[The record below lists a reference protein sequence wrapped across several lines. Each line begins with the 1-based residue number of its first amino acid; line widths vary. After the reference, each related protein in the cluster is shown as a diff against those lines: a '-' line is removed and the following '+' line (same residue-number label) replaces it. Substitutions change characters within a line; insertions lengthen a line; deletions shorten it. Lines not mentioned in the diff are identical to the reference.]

1 MPSEDYHKAMR
12 QGLKEVKAA
21 QALGEET
28 GPRTLPDAPEKLAV
42 RRESLGLAEIP
53 VEQID
58 GTCNHL
64 RGDAFSRGF
73 YPILPADT
81 EFAAKWS
88 ALCRIHLEE
97 GIRDPVKVVEYL
109 NHFYVMEGHKR
120 VSVLKYFGAITI
132 PATVTRLLPKPSD
145 DPEVAAYYEF
155 LDFYKMTGLNFIVFR
170 QPGEYPELL
179 EALGRS
185 DSDAWSAED
194 IYSFRAFFYMF
205 RDAYLRGDWDY
216 TGISLAFLT
225 YIKIFGYQE
234 SCGKM
239 PSQICEELSR
249 IRPEIQNRLENAGTA
264 LLLEDDVK
272 KPRFSFYTPG
282 RVCAAFIHDSSAAA
296 SKWVY
301 SHEYGRH
308 ILENFTDGQVRTLSY
323 ENVRTD
329 GEVDQAVEDAVG
341 RQRHLHH
348 HPKAA
353 ALQRPAGRSPPGCED
368 PELLPEHLLPFGAHL
383 LPPAV
388 RGQVYQGGH
397 CRHSDPGRLH
407 RLCSRLPYL
416 RQHRQ
421 HQCLRPGS
429 PDGERQRPHLS
440 GLGPSPGRRRGGTS
454 PGPGDRLYRLPG
466 PAGRQHGHPDGQPA

>member
-155 LDFYKMTGLNFIVFR
+155 LDF
-170 QPGEYPELL
+170 
-179 EALGRS
+179 
-185 DSDAWSAED
+185 
-194 IYSFRAFFYMF
+194 
-205 RDAYLRGDWDY
+205 
-216 TGISLAFLT
+216 
-225 YIKIFGYQE
+225 
-234 SCGKM
+234 
-239 PSQICEELSR
+239 
-249 IRPEIQNRLENAGTA
+249 
-264 LLLEDDVK
+264 
-272 KPRFSFYTPG
+272 
-282 RVCAAFIHDSSAAA
+282 
-296 SKWVY
+296 
-301 SHEYGRH
+301 
-308 ILENFTDGQVRTLSY
+308 
-323 ENVRTD
+323 
-329 GEVDQAVEDAVG
+329 
-341 RQRHLHH
+341 
-348 HPKAA
+348 
-353 ALQRPAGRSPPGCED
+353 
-368 PELLPEHLLPFGAHL
+368 
-383 LPPAV
+383 
-388 RGQVYQGGH
+388 
-397 CRHSDPGRLH
+397 
-407 RLCSRLPYL
+407 
-416 RQHRQ
+416 
-421 HQCLRPGS
+421 
-429 PDGERQRPHLS
+429 
-440 GLGPSPGRRRGGTS
+440 
-454 PGPGDRLYRLPG
+454 
-466 PAGRQHGHPDGQPA
+466 

>member
-42 RRESLGLAEIP
+42 RRESLGLAE
-53 VEQID
+53 ID

-170 QPGEYPELL
+170 QPGSTGPLRQRCL
-179 EALGRS
+179 ECGRH
-185 DSDAWSAED
+185 
-194 IYSFRAFFYMF
+194 
-205 RDAYLRGDWDY
+205 
-216 TGISLAFLT
+216 
-225 YIKIFGYQE
+225 
-234 SCGKM
+234 
-239 PSQICEELSR
+239 
-249 IRPEIQNRLENAGTA
+249 
-264 LLLEDDVK
+264 LLL
-272 KPRFSFYTPG
+272 PG
-282 RVCAAFIHDSSAAA
+282 
-296 SKWVY
+296 
-301 SHEYGRH
+301 
-308 ILENFTDGQVRTLSY
+308 
-323 ENVRTD
+323 
-329 GEVDQAVEDAVG
+329 
-341 RQRHLHH
+341 
-348 HPKAA
+348 
-353 ALQRPAGRSPPGCED
+353 
-368 PELLPEHLLPFGAHL
+368 LLLY
-383 LPPAV
+383 V
-388 RGQVYQGGH
+388 
-397 CRHSDPGRLH
+397 PGRLPPGGLGLH
-407 RLCSRLPYL
+407 RHLPGLFDLHQDLRLSGVL
-416 RQHRQ
+416 RQDA
-421 HQCLRPGS
+421 L
-429 PDGERQRPHLS
+429 PDL
-440 GLGPSPGRRRGGTS
+440 
-454 PGPGDRLYRLPG
+454 
-466 PAGRQHGHPDGQPA
+466 

>member
-1 MPSEDYHKAMR
+1 M
-12 QGLKEVKAA
+12 
-21 QALGEET
+21 
-28 GPRTLPDAPEKLAV
+28 
-42 RRESLGLAEIP
+42 
-53 VEQID
+53 EQID

-194 IYSFRAFFYMF
+194 HLLLPGLLLYVPGRLPPGGLGLH
-205 RDAYLRGDWDY
+205 RHLP
-216 TGISLAFLT
+216 AFLT

-249 IRPEIQNRLENAGTA
+249 IRPEIPEPAGKCG
-264 LLLEDDVK
+264 D
-272 KPRFSFYTPG
+272 
-282 RVCAAFIHDSSAAA
+282 
-296 SKWVY
+296 
-301 SHEYGRH
+301 
-308 ILENFTDGQVRTLSY
+308 
-323 ENVRTD
+323 
-329 GEVDQAVEDAVG
+329 
-341 RQRHLHH
+341 
-348 HPKAA
+348 
-353 ALQRPAGRSPPGCED
+353 RPA
-368 PELLPEHLLPFGAHL
+368 
-383 LPPAV
+383 
-388 RGQVYQGGH
+388 
-397 CRHSDPGRLH
+397 
-407 RLCSRLPYL
+407 
-416 RQHRQ
+416 
-421 HQCLRPGS
+421 
-429 PDGERQRPHLS
+429 
-440 GLGPSPGRRRGGTS
+440 
-454 PGPGDRLYRLPG
+454 
-466 PAGRQHGHPDGQPA
+466 AGR